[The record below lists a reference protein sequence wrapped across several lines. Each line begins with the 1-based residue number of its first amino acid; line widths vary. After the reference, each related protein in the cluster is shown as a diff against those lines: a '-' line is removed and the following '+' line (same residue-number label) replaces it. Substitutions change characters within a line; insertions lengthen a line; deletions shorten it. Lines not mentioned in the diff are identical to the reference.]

1 MESEAQPEARAV
13 EADAPIVRRRARLAF
28 FEIQPAERGILSGV
42 QQDRRRSWLNGRS
55 ERRYGE
61 ESRRRA
67 VSAQALH
74 VCAGNSGGSQ
84 ANAKKRLTPNEMG
97 RSRLRGKKRGR

>member
-42 QQDRRRSWLNGRS
+42 QQDRRRS
-55 ERRYGE
+55 
-61 ESRRRA
+61 
-67 VSAQALH
+67 
-74 VCAGNSGGSQ
+74 
-84 ANAKKRLTPNEMG
+84 
-97 RSRLRGKKRGR
+97 